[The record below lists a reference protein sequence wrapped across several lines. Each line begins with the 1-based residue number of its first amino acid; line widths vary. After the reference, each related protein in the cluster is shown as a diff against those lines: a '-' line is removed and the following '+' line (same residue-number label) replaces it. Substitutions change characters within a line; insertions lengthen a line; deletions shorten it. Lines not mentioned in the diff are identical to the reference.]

1 MAGTA
6 WSGNFA
12 NPSAAANDNFKIKY
26 GKLADK
32 VFNAGNPITM
42 QIAVKQDFVGKS
54 LVEDNPL
61 GFSGSVGSRVL
72 PLSNVGQ
79 YVNSILISKKNYAT
93 VLVDRESMKASSTSE
108 GAFFKYMDRPVK
120 DALESFDRNKSR
132 QFFGDGS
139 GILGYGSA
147 GAANVTG
154 LGTTASPYIVTF
166 SIANFNESN
175 FEERDNVQ
183 VVTGIAS
190 LVTGDGGTAEGGD
203 TVTNLLEVVA
213 INPSARTVS
222 LVGVSAAL
230 AALVAGPL
238 PLGAAAAICMQRS
251 YMGDL
256 TGLRLVSKLS
266 VAFDAGTA
274 GLSLY
279 NIPMQRRWRMY
290 VKDAAAGALTKAI
303 LNDVAVTVEKR
314 TGKTINCIATS
325 YLQFQK
331 LLDLSEDQKRYTTV
345 GPANASFKK
354 AVYGF
359 EAVEYMTSTGPV
371 PVIPDRMIQNDEI
384 WFLNKN
390 YIEYRLRPGGAEWAT
405 EDGTTFLRVTD
416 NDQYEARYAMYGEC
430 FISPTFHGHLKNLA
444 L

>member
-6 WSGNFA
+6 WSIA
-12 NPSAAANDNFKIKY
+12 SANDSFKIKY

-42 QIAVKQDFVGKS
+42 QIKVSQDFVGKS

-72 PLSNVGQ
+72 PISNVAS
-79 YVNSILISKKNYAT
+79 YVNSILSPKKNYAT

-108 GAFFKYMDRPVK
+108 GAFFKFMDRPVK
-120 DALESFDRNKSR
+120 DAMESFDRNKSR

-147 GAANVTG
+147 SAADVTG
-154 LGTTASPYIVTF
+154 NGSTATPYLVNFTA
-166 SIANFNESN
+166 ANFNESN
-175 FEERDNVQ
+175 FEEKDFVQ
-183 VVTGIAS
+183 VITGITS
-190 LVTGDGGTAEGGD
+190 LVTGAGGTAEGGD
-203 TVTNLLEVVA
+203 AITNLLEVVGV
-213 INPSARTVS
+213 NPSTRVIS

-230 AALVAGPL
+230 AALVTSTD

-251 YMGDL
+251 YQGDF

-274 GLSLY
+274 GTLY
-279 NIPMQRRWRMY
+279 SIPLQRRWRMY
-290 VKDAAAGALTKAI
+290 VKDAAAGALTKSL
-303 LNDVAVTVEKR
+303 LNDMAVTIEKR
-314 TGKTINCIATS
+314 TGKTITMIAAS
-325 YLQFQK
+325 YTQFQK
-331 LLDLSEDQKRYTTV
+331 LLDLSEEQKRYTV
-345 GPANASFKK
+345 VAPANTAFKK
-354 AVYGF
+354 ANYGF
-359 EAVEYMTSTGPV
+359 EAVEYMTSTGAV
-371 PVIPDRMIQNDEI
+371 PVINDRMIQNDEL

-390 YIEYRLRPGGAEWAT
+390 YIEYRLRPGGAEWFT

-416 NDQYEARYAMYGEC
+416 ADQYEARYGMYGEC
-430 FISPTFHGHLKNLA
+430 QISPTYHGHLKNLA
-444 L
+444 V